1 MKSARELVDRLRAYQ
16 PPNTDLGQ
24 HFLIDDD
31 MLERM
36 IEIAEVNE
44 NDHVLEIGPGP
55 GTLTQLLLATGANV
69 TAVEIDDAPVLHL
82 DEAFREEQ
90 NTKQLVLHHDDALTV
105 AWPSDI
111 TKVVANIPYQ
121 ISSPL
126 IEKLTKYLKEHT
138 KSMTQVVLMV
148 QLEFAQRLSMKH
160 PSDVGSL
167 GLTVA
172 LDWDIQE
179 HHLVPPHHFS
189 PQPSVQSQV
198 IELRPHNR
206 MFSADKRLLRQMIHL
221 AFEQRRKKI
230 RSTLK
235 RAPRRISRIKG
246 WHAQRWKDAIQE
258 LQDLEIMDA
267 RPEELGMEDWIELAA
282 KVEKGSMR

>member
-1 MKSARELVDRLRAYQ
+1 MKAARELVDRLRAYQ

-24 HFLIDDD
+24 HFLIDDA

-36 IEIAEVNE
+36 VNIAEVTQE
-44 NDHVLEIGPGP
+44 DHVLEIGPGP
-55 GTLTQLLLATGANV
+55 GTLTQHLLATGATV
-69 TAVEIDDAPVLHL
+69 TAIEIDDAPVLHL

-90 NTKQLVLHHDDALTV
+90 NAKQLVLHHDDAL
-105 AWPSDI
+105 ALDWPTNI

-126 IEKLTKYLKEHT
+126 IEKITRYLKDQT
-138 KSMTQVVLMV
+138 RSIARVVLMV
-148 QLEFAQRLSMKH
+148 QLEFGQRISMKH

-172 LDWDIQE
+172 LDWDVEE

-198 IELRPHNR
+198 IELRPHER
-206 MFSADKRLLRQMIHL
+206 EFTVDKRLLRQMIHH
-221 AFEQRRKKI
+221 AFDQRRKKI

-235 RAPRRISRIKG
+235 RVPRRISRIKG
-246 WHAQRWKDAIQE
+246 WHAQRWKDAIQS
-258 LQDLEIMDA
+258 LQELEIMDA
-267 RPEELGMEDWIELAA
+267 RPEELTMDDWVALAK
-282 KVEKGSMR
+282 KVEIGSN

>member
-1 MKSARELVDRLRAYQ
+1 MKAARELVDRLRAYQ

-24 HFLIDDD
+24 HFLIDDE

-36 IEIAEVNE
+36 VNIAEVTQE
-44 NDHVLEIGPGP
+44 DHVLEIGPGP
-55 GTLTQLLLATGANV
+55 GTLTQHLLATGARV
-69 TAVEIDDAPVLHL
+69 TAIEIDDAPVLHL

-90 NTKQLVLHHDDALTV
+90 NAKQLVLHHDDALTLD
-105 AWPSDI
+105 WPTNI

-126 IEKLTKYLKEHT
+126 IEKITRYLKDQT
-138 KSMTQVVLMV
+138 TSIARVVLMV
-148 QLEFAQRLSMKH
+148 QLEFGQRISMKH

-172 LDWDIQE
+172 LDWDVEE

-198 IELRPHNR
+198 IELRPHER
-206 MFSADKRLLRQMIHL
+206 EFPVDKRLLRQMIHH
-221 AFEQRRKKI
+221 AFDQRRKKI

-246 WHAQRWKDAIQE
+246 WHAQRWKDAIQS
-258 LQDLEIMDA
+258 LQELEIMDA
-267 RPEELGMEDWIELAA
+267 RPEELTMDDWVALAK
-282 KVEKGSMR
+282 KVEIGSN

>member
-1 MKSARELVDRLRAYQ
+1 MKAARELVDRLRAYQ

-24 HFLIDDD
+24 HFLIDDE

-36 IEIAEVNE
+36 VNIAEVTQE
-44 NDHVLEIGPGP
+44 DHVLEIGPGP
-55 GTLTQLLLATGANV
+55 GTLTQHLLATGATV
-69 TAVEIDDAPVLHL
+69 TAIEIDDAPVLHL

-90 NTKQLVLHHDDALTV
+90 NAKQLVLHHDDAL
-105 AWPSDI
+105 ALDWPTNI

-126 IEKLTKYLKEHT
+126 IEKITRYLKDQT
-138 KSMTQVVLMV
+138 TSIARVVLMV
-148 QLEFAQRLSMKH
+148 QLEFGQRISMKH

-172 LDWDIQE
+172 LDWDVEE

-198 IELRPHNR
+198 IELRPHER
-206 MFSADKRLLRQMIHL
+206 EFPVDKRLLRQMIHH
-221 AFEQRRKKI
+221 AFDQRRKKI

-246 WHAQRWKDAIQE
+246 WHAQRWKDAIQS
-258 LQDLEIMDA
+258 LQELEIMDA
-267 RPEELGMEDWIELAA
+267 RPEELTMDDWVALAK
-282 KVEKGSMR
+282 KVEIGSN

>member
-1 MKSARELVDRLRAYQ
+1 MKAARELVDRLRAYQ

-24 HFLIDDD
+24 HFLIDDA

-36 IEIAEVNE
+36 VNIAEVTQE
-44 NDHVLEIGPGP
+44 DHVLEIGPGP
-55 GTLTQLLLATGANV
+55 GTLTQHLLATGATV
-69 TAVEIDDAPVLHL
+69 TAIEIDDAPVLHL

-90 NTKQLVLHHDDALTV
+90 NTKQLVLHHGDAL
-105 AWPSDI
+105 ALDWPTNI

-126 IEKLTKYLKEHT
+126 IEKLTRHFKDQT
-138 KSMTQVVLMV
+138 TTIARVVIMV
-148 QLEFAQRLSMKH
+148 QLEFGQRISMKH

-172 LDWDIQE
+172 LDWDVEE

-198 IELRPHNR
+198 IELRPHDR
-206 MFSADKRLLRQMIHL
+206 DFPVDKRLLRQMIHH
-221 AFEQRRKKI
+221 AFDQRRKKI

-246 WHAQRWKDAIQE
+246 WHAQRWKDAIQS

-267 RPEELGMEDWIELAA
+267 RPEELTMDDWVALAK
-282 KVEKGSMR
+282 KVEIGSN

>member
-1 MKSARELVDRLRAYQ
+1 MKAARELVDRLRAYQ

-24 HFLIDDD
+24 HFLIDDA

-36 IEIAEVNE
+36 VNIAEVTQE
-44 NDHVLEIGPGP
+44 DHVLEIGPGP
-55 GTLTQLLLATGANV
+55 GTLTQHLLATGATV
-69 TAVEIDDAPVLHL
+69 TAIEIDDAPVLHL

-90 NTKQLVLHHDDALTV
+90 NSKQLILHHGDAL
-105 AWPSDI
+105 ALDWPTNI

-126 IEKLTKYLKEHT
+126 IENLTRHLKNQT
-138 KSMTQVVLMV
+138 TTIARVVIMV
-148 QLEFAQRLSMKH
+148 QLEFGQRISMKH

-172 LDWDIQE
+172 LDWDVEE

-198 IELRPHNR
+198 IELRPHDR
-206 MFSADKRLLRQMIHL
+206 DFLVDKRLLRQMIHH
-221 AFEQRRKKI
+221 AFDQRRKKI

-235 RAPRRISRIKG
+235 RAPRRISRLKG
-246 WHAQRWKDAIQE
+246 WHTQRWKDAIQS

-267 RPEELGMEDWIELAA
+267 RPEELTMDDWVALAK
-282 KVEKGSMR
+282 KVEIGSN

>member
-1 MKSARELVDRLRAYQ
+1 MKAARELVDRLRAYQ

-24 HFLIDDD
+24 HFLIDDE

-36 IEIAEVNE
+36 VNIAEVTQE
-44 NDHVLEIGPGP
+44 DHVLEIGPGP
-55 GTLTQLLLATGANV
+55 GTLTQHLLATGARV
-69 TAVEIDDAPVLHL
+69 TAIEIDDAPVLHL

-90 NTKQLVLHHDDALTV
+90 NAKQLILHHDDALTLD
-105 AWPSDI
+105 WPTNI

-126 IEKLTKYLKEHT
+126 IEKITRYLKDQT
-138 KSMTQVVLMV
+138 TSIARVVLMV
-148 QLEFAQRLSMKH
+148 QLEFGQRISMKH

-172 LDWDIQE
+172 LDWDVEE

-198 IELRPHNR
+198 IELRPHER
-206 MFSADKRLLRQMIHL
+206 EFPVDKRLLRQMIHH
-221 AFEQRRKKI
+221 AFDQRRKKI

-246 WHAQRWKDAIQE
+246 WHAQRWKDAIQS
-258 LQDLEIMDA
+258 LQELEIMDA
-267 RPEELGMEDWIELAA
+267 RPEELTMDDWVALAK
-282 KVEKGSMR
+282 KVEIGSN

>member
-1 MKSARELVDRLRAYQ
+1 MKAARELVDRLQAYQ

-24 HFLIDDD
+24 HFLIDDA

-36 IEIAEVNE
+36 VNIAEVTQE
-44 NDHVLEIGPGP
+44 DHVLEIGPGP
-55 GTLTQLLLATGANV
+55 GTLTQHLLATGATV
-69 TAVEIDDAPVLHL
+69 TAIEIDDAPVLHL

-90 NTKQLVLHHDDALTV
+90 NSKQLILHHGDAL
-105 AWPSDI
+105 ALDWPTNI

-126 IEKLTKYLKEHT
+126 IENLTRQLKDQT
-138 KSMTQVVLMV
+138 TTIARVVIMV
-148 QLEFAQRLSMKH
+148 QLEFGQRISMKH

-172 LDWDIQE
+172 LDWDVEE

-198 IELRPHNR
+198 IELRPHDR
-206 MFSADKRLLRQMIHL
+206 DFPVDKRLLRQMIHH
-221 AFEQRRKKI
+221 AFDQRRKKI

-246 WHAQRWKDAIQE
+246 WHAQRWKDAIQS

-267 RPEELGMEDWIELAA
+267 RPEELTMDDWVALAK
-282 KVEKGSMR
+282 KVEIGSN